1 MLTVLMATYN
11 GGSTLPEVLNAYCKL
26 DSPDGGWKLVV
37 VDNGS
42 TDSTKEII
50 TSFTSRLPLT
60 YIFEPIL
67 GKSAALNTGLLSITG
82 DLVVMTDDD
91 VLPRPDWLV
100 QMRLAADSQPCFSIF
115 GGSVVP
121 HWETPPEDWI
131 LAYCGRLAITNP
143 AWEEGP
149 IPATQAYGG
158 NMAVR
163 SKVVKAGYK
172 FDNSVCPVGPR
183 YRMGEDTDFVQRIAQ
198 AGFRAWHCKRAV
210 VAHMIQRKEMTREWV
225 LRRAVPQGRADYRK
239 DFRDCPDSPTL
250 LLGTPRYMIRE
261 ILTQMIRLGHA
272 RLSRHAD
279 VDTIF
284 AERWQFHY
292 LIGRAIEGRILHK
305 HDNFASSPL
314 KLDTSSR

>member
-50 TSFTSRLPLT
+50 TSFRSRLPLT

-91 VLPRPDWLV
+91 ALPRPDWLV

-115 GGSVVP
+115 AGAIVP
-121 HWETPPEDWI
+121 HWEVPPEDWI
-131 LAYCGRLAITNP
+131 LAYWGRLAITNP
-143 AWEEGP
+143 ALEEGP
-149 IPATQAYGG
+149 IPATLAYGG

-163 SKVVKAGYK
+163 SKVIEAGYK
-172 FDNSVCPVGPR
+172 FDDSVCPVGPR
-183 YRMGEDTDFVQRIAQ
+183 YRMGEDTDFVQRLAR
-198 AGFRAWHCKRAV
+198 AGFRAWHCKHGV
-210 VAHMIQRKEMTREWV
+210 VAHMIQRSQMTREWV
-225 LRRAVPQGRADYRK
+225 LRRAVPQGRAEYREEFM
-239 DFRDCPDSPTL
+239 DDPNSPPL
-250 LLGTPRYMIRE
+250 LLGIPRYMIRE
-261 ILTQMIRLGHA
+261 ILTQVIRFGRT
-272 RLSRHAD
+272 RLSQNAD
-279 VDTIF
+279 ADTIF
-284 AERWQFHY
+284 RERWRLHH

-305 HDNFASSPL
+305 A
-314 KLDTSSR
+314 